1 MNETQS
7 LLYFISK
14 FINAFLYAEK
24 KPKNSLTS
32 CELYAILIPSK
43 YRIITNNL
51 KWHEPF
57 VLRKLQMDYM
67 NNLSNSCYTLIIFEF
82 YTCSRYFL
90 FLKVLTECKNMPLD
104 LLLYGTIMIVVT
116 VPLRLA
122 RLYCLCKKGEK
133 MIFQGNFMPK
143 YAWVHVS
150 TKAKNVLNI
159 RRLKRGIILK
169 NMAHSISYLN
179 VLCFL

>member
-1 MNETQS
+1 M
-7 LLYFISK
+7 
-14 FINAFLYAEK
+14 YAEK

-51 KWHEPF
+51 NWHEPF
-57 VLRKLQMDYM
+57 AFWKLQIYSV
-67 NNLSNSCYTLIIFEF
+67 NNLFHIIGLLFEF
-82 YTCSRYFL
+82 HTCSNYKVFL
-90 FLKVLTECKNMPLD
+90 RLITECENILLD

-150 TKAKNVLNI
+150 TKAKNVLYI
-159 RRLKRGIILK
+159 TRLKRGIILK